1 MGTFPLVRPRSL
13 FGGRNREG
21 AAQTRRT
28 SLGKF
33 YPFLTQE
40 AASRMVPNPKRRST
54 GKKAWGRPSGWNAKI
69 RVLSFKKKKKNPGAR
84 LFPSF
89 LRGLEWGWGWRPMCS
104 CRIGSDPRRGAGRGG
119 SSYLSRGGPASDSS
133 VLWSSRLGD
142 VQSGADTPSPRK
154 KAQVDKYKVEGS
166 GLMSFSI
173 KNPFLF
179 NSKISFNDGI

>member
-69 RVLSFKKKKKNPGAR
+69 RVLSFKKKKKIPEPDFFP
-84 LFPSF
+84 LF
-89 LRGLEWGWGWRPMCS
+89 LGGWNGGGGGGQCVH
-104 CRIGSDPRRGAGRGG
+104 AG
-119 SSYLSRGGPASDSS
+119 
-133 VLWSSRLGD
+133 
-142 VQSGADTPSPRK
+142 
-154 KAQVDKYKVEGS
+154 
-166 GLMSFSI
+166 
-173 KNPFLF
+173 
-179 NSKISFNDGI
+179 